1 MNFVRGVLVTLLF
14 AGLVAFMLLNEQRV
28 TVNLWGMRELDLAL
42 ALVIAGAFLIG
53 FVPIWLKALAERG
66 LLKRK
71 LAKLESEVALLQTQL
86 GQARTELLR
95 PPGAGQADAV
105 PPAVNPEPPMQPQA
119 IPQAPPPG
127 I

>member
-14 AGLVAFMLLNEQRV
+14 AGLAVFAFTNDQRV
-28 TVNLWGMRELDLAL
+28 TVNLWGMRQLDLAL
-42 ALVIAGAFLIG
+42 ALVVAGSFLIG
-53 FVPIWLKALAERG
+53 FVPIWLKAMAERG

-71 LAKLESEVALLQTQL
+71 LTRLEGEVGQLQTQL

-95 PPGAGQADAV
+95 PPGATQAEPA
-105 PPAVNPEPPMQPQA
+105 PPAAEPVSPMQPQA